1 MGVMLDETFEYL
13 KKKQQSDP
21 TFTYE
26 VIVVDDGSKDKT
38 SKIALEYSKPFGT
51 DIMRV
56 LTLKRN
62 MGKGG
67 AIQNVCF
74 AYMLPFLI

>member
-1 MGVMLDETFEYL
+1 MLNETFEYL
-13 KKKQQSDP
+13 NAKQKKDP
-21 TFTYE
+21 TFTFE

-38 SKIALEYSKPFGT
+38 SQIALEYSKPYGT

-67 AIQNVCF
+67 AIQNVIFC
-74 AYMLPFLI
+74 